1 MVASLLAE
9 PAWFSVAGLAIDI
22 LAIILLAWDLLIV
35 GKVTPGGPGGRDQNL
50 PPSTWHRQRQAK
62 MTVACVLL
70 LALGFAL
77 QIYGN
82 WPR

>member
-9 PAWFSVAGLAIDI
+9 PEWFSVAGLAIDI
-22 LAIILLAWDLLIV
+22 VAMILLAWDLLIAR
-35 GKVTPGGPGGRDQNL
+35 KITPGGRDQN
-50 PPSTWHRQRQAK
+50 PPSSAWQGLRQEK
-62 MTVACVLL
+62 MAVACVLL
-70 LALGFAL
+70 LALGFAM

>member
-22 LAIILLAWDLLIV
+22 VAIFLLAWDLLIV
-35 GKVTPGGPGGRDQNL
+35 RKVTPGGPGGRDHTP
-50 PPSTWHRQRQAK
+50 PPSTWQSLWREK
-62 MTVACVLL
+62 VTVACVLL
-70 LALGFAL
+70 LVFGFAL